1 MRVLLSDRL
10 LETKDFMDR
19 LNRHNGKQDICR
31 GILTMIISA
40 VIILPL
46 VADSSY
52 IVQKGDTLYSI
63 ARRYELTVGELRT
76 ANNFS
81 SDDVLKAGQ
90 RLVIPQADIAA
101 AAALTSVSRTSEYE
115 TSPNQKD
122 TSKSKQYTVQKGDTL
137 YGIALKHNM
146 KLSELLSLN
155 NMGSEA
161 VIKVGQKLSVDGTR
175 QTSVKKSDSKASGEP
190 SRSGTQYGDST
201 RPAKENVMKGDS
213 NLLWPVQNPSV
224 TYVKG
229 KVSGVD
235 LTADSK
241 EDVKSIRSGTV
252 MYTGLYRGYGSVVF
266 VESKTGLIY
275 AYTKLGSVSVNK
287 GDYVV
292 CGDTVGT
299 VGSDNT
305 GKNRLTFMVFKNGSP
320 MDPAKAPRG

>member
-1 MRVLLSDRL
+1 MKKHKQIWQILFALL
-10 LETKDFMDR
+10 
-19 LNRHNGKQDICR
+19 
-31 GILTMIISA
+31 ISA
-40 VIILPL
+40 AFVLPL
-46 VADSSY
+46 VADTSY

-81 SDDVLKAGQ
+81 ADDVLKAGQ
-90 RLVIPQADIAA
+90 RLVIPQADISA
-101 AAALTSVSRTSEYE
+101 AAALSSVTPSNAGKAQAEG
-115 TSPNQKD
+115 K
-122 TSKSKQYTVQKGDTL
+122 KQYTVQKGDTL
-137 YGIALKHNM
+137 YGIALKYNM
-146 KLSELLSLN
+146 KLSELLAINS
-155 NMGSEA
+155 MGSDA
-161 VIKVGQKLSVDGTR
+161 VIKVGQKISVIPQSASSVTEKKGTG
-175 QTSVKKSDSKASGEP
+175 KSA
-190 SRSGTQYGDST
+190 TQKST
-201 RPAKENVMKGDS
+201 ETAPALKGDS

-224 TYVKG
+224 TYIKG

-235 LTADSK
+235 LTAGAK

-299 VGSDNT
+299 AGQDNT
-305 GKNRLTFMVFKNGSP
+305 GKNRLTLMVFKNGSP

>member
-1 MRVLLSDRL
+1 MNKKDIKLLCRLLLS
-10 LETKDFMDR
+10 
-19 LNRHNGKQDICR
+19 
-31 GILTMIISA
+31 A
-40 VIILPL
+40 VLSVSFVLPL

-76 ANNFS
+76 ANNFA
-81 SDDVLKAGQ
+81 DGDVLKAGQ
-90 RLVIPQADIAA
+90 RLIIPQADITAA
-101 AAALTSVSRTSEYE
+101 AACASTPACKPISSGKPSG
-115 TSPNQKD
+115 
-122 TSKSKQYTVQKGDTL
+122 KQYTVQKGDTL
-137 YGIALKHNM
+137 YGIALKYNM
-146 KLSELLSLN
+146 KLSQLLALN
-155 NMGSEA
+155 SMGSDA
-161 VIKVGQKLSVDGTR
+161 VIKVGQKIAVDG
-175 QTSVKKSDSKASGEP
+175 SMPAPASPAPAPSSAPKSS
-190 SRSGTQYGDST
+190 
-201 RPAKENVMKGDS
+201 PAKAPAAETIKRGDS

-299 VGSDNT
+299 VGSDST
-305 GKNRLTFMVFKNGSP
+305 GKNRLTLMVFQNGNP